1 MKKKKGKKIVEGS
14 EIRKKK
20 GNPAGKSCP
29 PAIGSPLATVNVI
42 VPKLQRLKR
51 RSDFCAHTFK
61 RFGGRN
67 ENVVQFEQNV
77 PPTSLTFDV
86 LLYFEITRIKIA
98 ARGMMGND
106 LFLVHLFSGPE

>member
-1 MKKKKGKKIVEGS
+1 MKKKKGKKIVEGC

-20 GNPAGKSCP
+20 ER
-29 PAIGSPLATVNVI
+29 SPLATVNVTF
-42 VPKLQRLKR
+42 PKLRRLKR
-51 RSDFCAHTFK
+51 SLISRLDFNSCVHTFK

-67 ENVVQFEQNV
+67 ENVVQFEQDV
-77 PPTSLTFDV
+77 PLTSLTFDV
-86 LLYFEITRIKIA
+86 LLYFEIVRIKIA